1 MGRDRTEMLLIAALI
16 VAVLAM
22 AGLTVWSWVSR

>member
-1 MGRDRTEMLLIAALI
+1 MNAGAGIFIFVIAALI

-22 AGLTVWSWVSR
+22 VFHKEDV